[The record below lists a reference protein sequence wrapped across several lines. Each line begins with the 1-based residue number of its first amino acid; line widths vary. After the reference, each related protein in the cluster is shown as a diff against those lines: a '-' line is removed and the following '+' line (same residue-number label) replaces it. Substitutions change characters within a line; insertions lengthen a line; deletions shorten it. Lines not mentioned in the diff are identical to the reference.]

1 MTRVADSTIKGFLY
15 QFNKTAK
22 VILEKQNNE
31 TIIVEGIIED
41 IDVISSKN
49 EDDIIEATQC
59 KYHEAKNYTLSLIY
73 KPVLQMLHG
82 FSNGK
87 SADNLI
93 IFIHVKDKQ
102 EYQAKLTEKELDECF
117 ATTNKVLQ
125 GIIQGIK
132 IPYNK
137 GEFLTKLTIE
147 FGPSLEALELD
158 VKKNLTAE
166 FPPQFDIDGL
176 VYPNII
182 STISKMA
189 ANKTDEERK
198 TSKKTLIDNI
208 KKTGQL
214 VFTKWIYYTKSKDI
228 ALKTSRKIIHESL
241 SQNHPKR
248 YIYINPKGVS
258 DFNEQ
263 VVNFINNFLNKY
275 HHKPAHTSTP
285 LFIIAEQKSVIDDI
299 AVRLFKKEI
308 RSITGYMGSE
318 FFLSELLK
326 RPLLNKS
333 KLPQDS
339 EFRVRLCD
347 ASKMTSIL
355 DIARPDHFYLITN
368 SPTYSIDKLDINIY
382 QIGVDNFSDV
392 EFIFSLKG
400 TTNEE

>member
-41 IDVISSKN
+41 IDVISPKD

-59 KYHEAKNYTLSLIY
+59 KYHEAKDYTLSLIY

-87 SADNLI
+87 SAANLI
-93 IFIHVKDKQ
+93 IFIHTKDKQ
-102 EYQAKLTEKELDECF
+102 ACQTKITESELDECL
-117 ATTNKVLQ
+117 ATTNKGLQ
-125 GIIQGIK
+125 GIIQGINK
-132 IPYNK
+132 PYNK
-137 GEFLTKLTIE
+137 SEFLATLTIE
-147 FGPSLEALELD
+147 FGPSLETLELD
-158 VKKNLTAE
+158 VKKILAAE

-182 STISKMA
+182 STISKIA
-189 ANKTDEERK
+189 TNKTDEERK
-198 TSKKTLIDNI
+198 TSKRTLIGNI

-214 VFTKWIYYTKSKDI
+214 VFTKWIYYTKSKDN

-241 SQNHPKR
+241 SQNHPQR
-248 YIYINPKGVS
+248 YIYISPKGVF

-263 VVNFINNFLNKY
+263 VVNFISNFLSKY

-285 LFIIAEQKSVIDDI
+285 LFIIAEQKTVIDDI
-299 AVRLFKKEI
+299 VVRLFKKGI
-308 RSITGYMGSE
+308 RSVTGYMGSE
-318 FFLSELLK
+318 FFVNELLK
-326 RPLLNKS
+326 PPMREKS

-347 ASKMTSIL
+347 ASKMTHIL
-355 DIARPDHFYLITN
+355 DIAKPDHFYLITN
-368 SPTYSIDKLDINIY
+368 SPAYLTDKLDTNIY

-400 TTNEE
+400 TANEQ